1 MIYTLISK
9 ASNKPYTNQ
18 YGQSKTT
25 NVTVEQPKPPKM
37 SPERTAGQT
46 TALVGGAGAVGAGLG
61 AYAGLTPRTSAN
73 YKQRVAERTNVR
85 QMPKFGTKKMKAR
98 QWSAKNVSGA
108 LSPATRTEFIRT
120 NKLNRASLGVA
131 ALGGTAMYLSRRSR
145 LKSQKNNDMINQA
158 STPPTSDSY
167 TIKKPSTQYTVTKRN
182 AMGTNWNSQDIKSAK
197 KLNSN
202 SVLVGSTLG
211 LTALGTKGASARY
224 FKQASNARK
233 LNNPVASRL
242 ATKKGMQTKK
252 VSEGALYTGAG
263 LGGISGYNFAALQ
276 RAESRQKR

>member
-18 YGQSKTT
+18 YGQSKTK
-25 NVTVEQPKPPKM
+25 NVTVEQPQPPKM
-37 SPERTAGQT
+37 SPERTSGQT

-61 AYAGLTPRTSAN
+61 TYAGLTPRTKAN
-73 YKQRVAERTNVR
+73 YQQRVAERTNVR

-120 NKLNRASLGVA
+120 NKLNRRSLGVA
-131 ALGGTAMYLSRRSR
+131 ALGGASMYLSRRSR
-145 LKSQKNNDMINQA
+145 LKSQKNNAMA
-158 STPPTSDSY
+158 GSSSY
-167 TIKKPSTQYTVTKRN
+167 TVQKPSTQYTVTKRN

-211 LTALGTKGASARY
+211 LTALGTKGASTRY

-233 LNNPVASRL
+233 LGNPVKSRL

-263 LGGISGYNFAALQ
+263 LGGVSGYNFAALQ